1 MGGGDLNELLIDL
14 SVIGEGGTLGV
25 FSNIKGVDYR
35 FSLFE
40 YINMSIFIIYTPD
53 LPTFAP
59 HGVSLDMTDE
69 LATAR
74 RRCKHLLT
82 RVFGMVSLSLT
93 AWLFTRLARTE
104 SVEYYYLCAAMRF
117 L

>member
-1 MGGGDLNELLIDL
+1 
-14 SVIGEGGTLGV
+14 
-25 FSNIKGVDYR
+25 
-35 FSLFE
+35 
-40 YINMSIFIIYTPD
+40 MSIFIIYTPD

-93 AWLFTRLARTE
+93 AWLFTRLARTRVCGVLLLVCGDAI
-104 SVEYYYLCAAMRF
+104 SVVVHYKYLHR
-117 L
+117 